1 MIPQSILKCS
11 PPIFVAVILQDHQ
24 DQHQVPGDSKRPFD
38 PLVGG
43 HLTPWKGHLT
53 IPKRSLWITRYA
65 VFKLLGGVSV
75 VSFWWP
81 PLWCSPR
88 WTRVPDP
95 FKPEAQKVVYKVKQN
110 PARRGSCGEAGEPE
124 QNGGPPLPS
133 KETPQ
138 AKSTNKKWMVG
149 RWSFPVVFFVVVAYF
164 QAAWTAVSF
173 REDSRPYWR
182 GKNYWGTITINGF
195 LNHL

>member
-1 MIPQSILKCS
+1 MIPQSILKCF
-11 PPIFVAVILQDHQ
+11 PPLFLLPLSFKIIKINIKYQVIQ
-24 DQHQVPGDSKRPFD
+24 KWPFD

-149 RWSFPVVFFVVVAYF
+149 RWSFPVVFFCCCCCLF
-164 QAAWTAVSF
+164 SGCL
-173 REDSRPYWR
+173 DCC
-182 GKNYWGTITINGF
+182 
-195 LNHL
+195 